1 MKKFAVCF
9 SGYPR
14 FVKTCFNNIKENLLD
29 GLGEYDIYANFQW
42 NEDWQN
48 TEIHHE
54 FKDTYTTNEVEDFI
68 ELYSGLNLKNIK
80 INKPFK
86 YNTLKYKKLSLE
98 PDLFLDLNS
107 SRDILYRMKSQYQG
121 IADCIKLATSSD
133 YEFFIRVRTDMIFDY
148 ELNFTKLESDH
159 ILCQNGYVA
168 GYDRHFSDW
177 FFIVPSTQINFF
189 DDLANLEEHFSNG
202 IIHMHKLIAK
212 VGKPYNI
219 DHYEFGANIPSTTKK
234 YTLLKEKK

>member
-14 FVKTCFNNIKENLLD
+14 FVKLCFDNIKEDFLD

-48 TEIHHE
+48 TKIHHE
-54 FKDTYTTNEVEDFI
+54 FKDTYTTNEIDDFI
-68 ELYSGLNLKNIK
+68 ELYTPLNLKDIK
-80 INKPFK
+80 INKPFEYDTSN
-86 YNTLKYKKLSLE
+86 YNKLSVE
-98 PDLFLDLNS
+98 SDLHINLDL

-121 IADCIKLATSSD
+121 IVDCVKLADSSE
-133 YEFFIRVRTDMIFDY
+133 YEFFVRIRTDMVFNSK
-148 ELNFTKLESDH
+148 LNFSQLESNH

-168 GYDRHFSDW
+168 GWDRHFSDW
-177 FFIVPSTQINFF
+177 FLIVPSTQIKFF
-189 DDLANLEEHFSNG
+189 DDLANLEEHFSEG
-202 IIHMHKLIAK
+202 IVHMHKLIEK

-219 DHYEFGANIPSTTKK
+219 QSYQFGANIPSTTKK
-234 YTLLKEKK
+234 YIFLKNKK